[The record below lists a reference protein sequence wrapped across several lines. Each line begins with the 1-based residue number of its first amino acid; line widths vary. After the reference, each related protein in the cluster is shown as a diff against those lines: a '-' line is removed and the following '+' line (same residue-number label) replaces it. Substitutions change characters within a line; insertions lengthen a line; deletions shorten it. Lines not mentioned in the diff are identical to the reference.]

1 MEKQSLPLRDK
12 QSLILLG
19 NKILALVFFLV
30 SAVLLVYVFPK
41 SPEFPTPPSD
51 AVQSNEPADT
61 ESPLRKAYF
70 TNLNREEVLLHYMS
84 VFNKG
89 FNVYTPRLNYPPE
102 ESATIIRDQTRSTYL
117 EEIAHPLRESLYING
132 FEPKSEKDT
141 IIIDKVKWN
150 QKIIVRYVP
159 SPVWVR
165 VAVLL
170 TSAISA
176 YFLVLEYINAKKR
189 N

>member
-1 MEKQSLPLRDK
+1 MAKKIIASVIF
-12 QSLILLG
+12 LITTTLLFY
-19 NKILALVFFLV
+19 IL
-30 SAVLLVYVFPK
+30 PK
-41 SPEFPTPPSD
+41 SPDFPKPPADS
-51 AVQSNEPADT
+51 VQSKEPADS
-61 ESPLRKAYF
+61 ESPFRRAYF
-70 TNLNREEVLLHYMS
+70 TNLNREEVVNHYLKE
-84 VFNKG
+84 FNYG

-117 EEIAHPLRESLYING
+117 EEIVHPFRESIYING

-165 VAVLL
+165 IVVIVS
-170 TSAISA
+170 TMTTA

-189 N
+189 S

>member
-1 MEKQSLPLRDK
+1 MKIKRLLAFIFLAFSFLL
-12 QSLILLG
+12 LIY
-19 NKILALVFFLV
+19 IL
-30 SAVLLVYVFPK
+30 PK
-41 SPEFPTPPSD
+41 SPEFPIPPSD
-51 AVQSNEPADT
+51 AVQSNEPADI

-70 TNLNREEVLLHYMS
+70 TNLNREEVLLHYMQ
-84 VFNKG
+84 VFNRG

-117 EEIAHPLRESLYING
+117 EEIVHPLRESLYING

-141 IIIDKVKWN
+141 IIIDKVRWN

-165 VAVLL
+165 VSVLL

>member
-1 MEKQSLPLRDK
+1 MIK
-12 QSLILLG
+12 
-19 NKILALVFFLV
+19 KILMLVIFLTTI
-30 SAVLLVYVFPK
+30 VLLVYILPK
-41 SPEFPTPPSD
+41 SPEFPKPPADS
-51 AVQSNEPADT
+51 VQSKEPADT
-61 ESPLRKAYF
+61 ESPFRRAYF
-70 TNLNREEVLLHYMS
+70 TNLNRAEVIYHYEKE
-84 VFNKG
+84 FNYG

-117 EEIAHPLRESLYING
+117 EEIVHPFRESIYING

-165 VAVLL
+165 VVLL
-170 TSAISA
+170 MSSMISG
-176 YFLVLEYINAKKR
+176 YFLILEYINAKKR

>member
-1 MEKQSLPLRDK
+1 MIKK
-12 QSLILLG
+12 IITLI
-19 NKILALVFFLV
+19 IFLV
-30 SAVLLVYVFPK
+30 SCLLLVYVYPPSPDFPK
-41 SPEFPTPPSD
+41 PPFDS
-51 AVQSNEPADT
+51 VQSREPADS
-61 ESPLRKAYF
+61 ESPYRRAYF
-70 TNLNREEVLLHYMS
+70 TNLNREEVINHYKKE
-84 VFNKG
+84 FNYG

-117 EEIAHPLRESLYING
+117 EELVHPLRESVFING

-165 VAVLL
+165 IVIIVLSSVSGYL
-170 TSAISA
+170 LLI
-176 YFLVLEYINAKKR
+176 EYLNAKKR

>member
-1 MEKQSLPLRDK
+1 MAK
-12 QSLILLG
+12 
-19 NKILALVFFLV
+19 KILALVFFL
-30 SAVLLVYVFPK
+30 SSIVLLFYILPK
-41 SPEFPTPPSD
+41 SPDFPNPPAGS
-51 AVQSNEPADT
+51 VQSIEPADS
-61 ESPLRKAYF
+61 ESLYRRAYF
-70 TNLNREEVLLHYMS
+70 TNLNREEVINYYKKE
-84 VFNKG
+84 FNYG

-117 EEIAHPLRESLYING
+117 EEIVHPFRESIYING

-165 VAVLL
+165 VVVLM
-170 TSAISA
+170 SSMFSG
-176 YFLVLEYINAKKR
+176 YFLILEYINAKKR